1 MSTQN
6 KKQPKKNPLRSFF
19 AKISENKKSDR
30 LQFTEKTRKRLNIAL
45 WLGMFSP
52 VFFVTFMIIKQS
64 DDDMP
69 SVEMLENP
77 PELLASVV
85 YADDGKTELGRYWK
99 VNRTAVKY
107 RDISP
112 YVIDALIATEDERF
126 EEHSGIDFWAVARA
140 VRGMGSAGGAS
151 TITQQLAKLLYTL
164 QKRERDAELEA
175 AGQEVPSSSGI
186 MSRLNEKAKEN
197 IIAVRLEKRYTK
209 EEIVT
214 MYLNQFDFLFN
225 AVGIENASKVYF
237 NKKPKDL
244 NIQEAAT
251 LVGMV
256 KNPSLYNPYQYQV
269 KDYRS
274 SIAADKRI
282 SPMSV
287 SQADINALR
296 ERDSLR
302 ALNRRNTVLAQWLK
316 NSKSKN
322 ASLKNYITQED
333 YDRLSKL
340 PIEIDYQIVDHKDG
354 IAPHFRESLRS
365 ELKELFAQ
373 KDARG
378 RYKYCKKDG
387 TPYDIYEDGLKIYS
401 TINVSLQ
408 KYAEQAVQRHL
419 QEDIQPAFS
428 RNNATVKRYPFG
440 DTYNGSPVTDATI
453 NNIMKRARKDSNRY
467 KTMKDAGASDSE
479 IFASFNVPVPMR
491 VFNFNGDRDTIMTPN
506 DSIRYY
512 KNIVRAGLMS
522 IEPSTGFVKAWVG
535 GVDFH
540 HFAFDHVKLGKR
552 QVGSTMKPF
561 VYATAMSMGVVK
573 PCTAL
578 SGEGYCVDP
587 CEPGG
592 GRWCPAGSAAGT
604 VAQGLAQS
612 SNPTTVAVMSMMGA
626 CSGPQT
632 IAKIL
637 KGMNI
642 TVPENQ
648 IVPSIC
654 LGSPDMSLYEMVSAQ
669 AMFVNNGI
677 YMSPQTIVRIEDRN
691 GNVIYSSDPYTREI
705 INPDIC
711 YEILKMMKGVV
722 TSGTGTSLRGS
733 AKWGGITYPTAGKT
747 GTTQGNSDAWFMGLT
762 PDLVTGVWA
771 GGEDKQVRFRSMSWG
786 QGARMALPIYGYYMQ
801 KVYADPNL
809 DISKSDF
816 VEPIGYNAE
825 FFSCDDGGINPTDDN
840 PFGI

>member
-6 KKQPKKNPLRSFF
+6 KKQPKKNPLSSLFS
-19 AKISENKKSDR
+19 KKDNKKQSDR
-30 LQFTEKTRKRLNIAL
+30 LTFTEKTRKRLNIVL
-45 WLGMFSP
+45 WIGMFSP
-52 VFFVTFMIIKQS
+52 VLLITIFILKQS

-69 SVEMLENP
+69 SVQMLENP

-99 VNRTAVKY
+99 VNRTSVKY

-126 EEHSGIDFWAVARA
+126 EEHSGIDFWAIARA
-140 VRGMGSAGGAS
+140 ARGMGSAGGAS
-151 TITQQLAKLLYTL
+151 TISQQLAKLLYTL
-164 QKRERDAELEA
+164 QKRERDAELRA
-175 AGQEVPSSSGI
+175 AGQEVPSRSGI

-225 AVGIENASKVYF
+225 AVGIENAAKVYF
-237 NKKPKDL
+237 SKKPNEL
-244 NIQEAAT
+244 SMEEAAT

-269 KDYRS
+269 KNYRS
-274 SIAADKRI
+274 AIAAKNGID
-282 SPMSV
+282 PMRVALS
-287 SQADINALR
+287 DIRALR
-296 ERDSLR
+296 EADSLR
-302 ALNRRNTVLAQWLK
+302 AHNRRNTVLNQWLK
-316 NSKSKN
+316 NSKGKN
-322 ASLKNYITQED
+322 PSLKNYITQAQ
-333 YDRLSKL
+333 YDSLTKL
-340 PIEIDYQIVDHKDG
+340 PIVITYQIVDHKDG

-365 ELKELFAQ
+365 ELKQLFAQ
-373 KDARG
+373 KENG
-378 RYKYCKKDG
+378 KFKYRKKDG

-401 TINVSLQ
+401 TINVSMQ
-408 KYAEQAVQRHL
+408 QYAEEAVRRHL
-419 QEDIQPAFS
+419 KDDIQPAFS

-440 DTYNGSPVTDATI
+440 DTYNGSPVSDLTI
-453 NNIMKRARKDSNRY
+453 DNIMKRARKGSARY
-467 KTMKDAGASDSE
+467 ELMSQAGVSE
-479 IFASFNVPVPMR
+479 KEILASFNVPTPMR
-491 VFNFNGDRDTIMTPN
+491 VFDWNGDRDTIMTPN

-522 IEPSTGFVKAWVG
+522 IEPATGFVKAWVG

-573 PCTAL
+573 PCTVL
-578 SGEGYCVDP
+578 SGDGYCVDP
-587 CEPGG
+587 CDPS
-592 GRWCPAGSAAGT
+592 GRKWCPAGSPAGT
-604 VAQGLAQS
+604 VAAGLAQS

-637 KGMNI
+637 ERMNI
-642 TVPENQ
+642 IIPQDQ
-648 IVPSIC
+648 IVPPIC
-654 LGSPDMSLYEMVSAQ
+654 LGTPDMSLYEMVSAQ

-677 YMSPQTIVRIEDRN
+677 YIAPQTIVRIEDRN
-691 GNVIYSSDPYTREI
+691 GNVIYSADPYTREI
-705 INPDIC
+705 INPGVS
-711 YEILKMMKGVV
+711 YETLKMMKGVV
-722 TSGTGTSLRGS
+722 ASGTGQSLRGS
-733 AKWGGITYPTAGKT
+733 AKWGGIKYPTAGKT

-771 GGEDKQVRFRSMSWG
+771 GGEDKQIRFRSMAWG
-786 QGARMALPIYGYYMQ
+786 QGARMALPIYGYFMQ
-801 KVYADPNL
+801 KVYADPTL
-809 DISKSDF
+809 KVSKEDF
-816 VEPIGYNAE
+816 AEPIGYDPE
-825 FFSCDDGGINPTDDN
+825 FFRCDDEMINPEDDN
-840 PFGI
+840 PWGI